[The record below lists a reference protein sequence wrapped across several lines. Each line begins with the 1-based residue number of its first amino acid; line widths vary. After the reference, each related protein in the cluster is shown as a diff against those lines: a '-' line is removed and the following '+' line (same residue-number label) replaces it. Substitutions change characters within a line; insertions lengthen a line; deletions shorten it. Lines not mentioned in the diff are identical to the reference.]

1 MNDKPTRG
9 GACPGAGRKPI
20 PGRIP
25 MINIC
30 IPVREPIKMR
40 LEFESNKRGITVAAY
55 VREAIDE
62 KISFEDTVNKIHKK
76 GGEE

>member
-1 MNDKPTRG
+1 
-9 GACPGAGRKPI
+9 
-20 PGRIP
+20 

-40 LEFESNKRGITVAAY
+40 LDFESNKRGITVAAY

-62 KISFEDTVNKIHKK
+62 KISFDDTMNKIHKK